1 MSTVLVID
9 DRVTNRHVL
18 SRLASQADEDAVVH
32 TFADPRDA
40 IAWSTEN
47 TPDLVVTDFK
57 MPGMDGAEFTRQ
69 FRAQPLCYDVPV
81 IVVTIYEDR
90 SYRYRAL
97 EAGATDFLISP
108 VDHQEFKARVRNFLR
123 MRNQQKIIH
132 RRTRS
137 LERRLANDNLVHQ
150 EELRVSQDLLRQ
162 VIDAVPVI
170 VCATDEDGNVL
181 FANSTA
187 AGRLG
192 ITPRDMIGTNRHEG
206 LLPEDAKRHMALDKR
221 IYDGSEKNLKF
232 EEEVAGPD
240 GAMRTYLTVK
250 SPIYGTEDDV
260 QGVVTAAIDITD
272 RKEVERVAQRQRSH
286 LGVVIDNIP
295 DWIYATDEEH
305 QITLANLAVARA
317 FHTTPDEMVGKTF
330 GDFVP
335 DGDRV
340 DADRTANADVLRSG
354 KPAHLP
360 EVSTSDV
367 FGERQWLQTVKLP
380 FVSSTGEIEVLNV
393 TSEVTAHRRAAEVL
407 REAKDQAEAANQN
420 KTEFLAN
427 LSHELRTPLNHI
439 MGFAQVM
446 AEESYGPHNDPRYR
460 DYATNIHESGKHL
473 LAILNDI
480 LDVSRLETG
489 VWQLVEREVNI
500 NRVIE
505 SVVRIVAERADRE
518 GLTLETTLDES
529 LPPIVADER
538 MVRQML
544 LNLLSNASKFTH
556 EGGRIELVS
565 RRNEAGQI
573 VLTVSDTGVGIAE
586 ADMET
591 VFAPFGQVENVFSR
605 SNAGTGLGLSLVKSM
620 VEMHGGEVSIESV
633 LGEGAAVSLTFPAS
647 RTLSTGASGQAAE

>member
-150 EELRVSQDLLRQ
+150 EELRESREILRQ
-162 VIDAVPVI
+162 VIDAVPALI
-170 VCATDEDGNVL
+170 CATDRDGKVL
-181 FANSTA
+181 FSNSAGANRIGIST
-187 AGRLG
+187 
-192 ITPRDMIGTNRHEG
+192 DEMIGMSRDDG
-206 LLPEDAKRHMALDKR
+206 LAPEDAKRHQTLDR
-221 IYDGSEKNLKF
+221 RLYEGTEDLMTF
-232 EEEVAGPD
+232 EEEIAGPD
-240 GAMRTYLTVK
+240 GAMRTFLTVK
-250 SPIYGTEDDV
+250 SPLLGHEDEV
-260 QGVVTAAIDITD
+260 SGVVTVALDITD

-295 DWIYATDEEH
+295 DWIFATDEQH
-305 QITLANLAVARA
+305 KITLANLAVARA
-317 FHTTPDEMVGKTF
+317 FHTTPDEMVGKSF
-330 GDFVP
+330 EDFVTQT
-335 DGDRV
+335 DRV
-340 DADRTANADVLRSG
+340 ESDRSANVEVLRSG
-354 KPAHLP
+354 KETRLP
-360 EVSTSDV
+360 EVSTADV

-380 FVSSTGEIEVLNV
+380 FVSSTGEIEVLSV
-393 TSEVTAHRRAAEVL
+393 TTEVSAHRRAEEVL
-407 REAKDQAEAANQN
+407 REAKEQAESANHN

-460 DYATNIHESGKHL
+460 DYANNIHESGKHL

-489 VWQLVEREVNI
+489 VWQLVERQVDF
-500 NRVIE
+500 NRVAD
-505 SVVRIVAERADRE
+505 SVLRIVAERTDRD
-518 GLTLETTLDES
+518 GLILDKKLDAQ
-529 LPPIVADER
+529 LPQVIADER

-544 LNLLSNASKFTH
+544 LNLLSNASKFTDQ
-556 EGGRIELVS
+556 GGCITVES
-565 RRNEAGQI
+565 RRTEDGGVAL
-573 VLTVSDTGVGIAE
+573 VVSDTGVGI
-586 ADMET
+586 DQQDFET
-591 VFAPFGQVENVFSR
+591 VLTPFGQVENAMSR
-605 SNAGTGLGLSLVKSM
+605 KNAGTGLGLSLVKSM
-620 VEMHGGEVSIESV
+620 IELHGGSVSIDSV
-633 LGEGAAVSLTFPAS
+633 LGEGASIILEFPANRVMGS
-647 RTLSTGASGQAAE
+647 DADGRAAE

>member
-1 MSTVLVID
+1 M
-9 DRVTNRHVL
+9 L

-40 IAWSTEN
+40 IAWATEN

-137 LERRLANDNLVHQ
+137 LERRLANDNMVHQ
-150 EELRVSQDLLRQ
+150 EELRETRELLRQ
-162 VIDAVPVI
+162 VIDTVPASI
-170 VCATDEDGNVL
+170 CATDQDGKVL
-181 FANSTA
+181 FANTMA
-187 AGRLG
+187 AKRVGLTPEEAVGR
-192 ITPRDMIGTNRHEG
+192 PRGGGLQSDDIKRHET
-206 LLPEDAKRHMALDKR
+206 LDRR
-221 IYDGSEKNLKF
+221 IFEGKDDVLTF
-232 EEEVAGPD
+232 EEELADPD
-240 GAMRTYLTVK
+240 GEARTYLTVK
-250 SPIYGTEDDV
+250 SPLVGGEGEVSGI
-260 QGVVTAAIDITD
+260 VTVALDITD

-295 DWIYATDEEH
+295 DWIYATDESH
-305 QITLANLAVARA
+305 RITLANLAVARA
-317 FHTTPDEMVGKTF
+317 FHTTPDEMVGKSF
-330 GDFVP
+330 DEFVEAA
-335 DGDRV
+335 DRV
-340 DADRTANADVLRSG
+340 EADRKANIEVLSSG
-354 KPAHLP
+354 KAAELP

-367 FGERQWLQTVKLP
+367 FGERQWLRTLKLP
-380 FVSSTGEIEVLNV
+380 FVSSTGEIEVLSV
-393 TSEVTAHRRAAEVL
+393 TTEVTAQHVAQEVL
-407 REAKDQAEAANQN
+407 REAKEQAEAANRN

-460 DYATNIHESGKHL
+460 DYANNIHESGNHL

-489 VWQLVEREVNI
+489 VWQLVERQVDL
-500 NRVIE
+500 NRVVD
-505 SVVRIVAERADRE
+505 SVLRIVKERTDRA
-518 GLTLETTLDES
+518 GLTLEKQLDEH
-529 LPPIVADER
+529 LPDVMADER

-544 LNLLSNASKFTH
+544 LNLLSNASKFTE
-556 EGGRIELVS
+556 EGGRITVES
-565 RRNEAGQI
+565 RRLEDGEVA
-573 VLTVSDTGVGIAE
+573 LTVRDTGVGI
-586 ADMET
+586 DQQDFET
-591 VFAPFGQVENVFSR
+591 VLTPFGQVENAMSR
-605 SNAGTGLGLSLVKSM
+605 KNVGTGLGLSLVKSM
-620 VEMHGGEVSIESV
+620 IELHGGEVAIESA
-633 LGEGAAVSLTFPAS
+633 LGEGASITLVFPATRVKS
-647 RTLSTGASGQAAE
+647 SDADGQAAE

>member
-1 MSTVLVID
+1 M
-9 DRVTNRHVL
+9 TNRHVL
-18 SRLASQADEDAVVH
+18 SRLASQADEEAVVH
-32 TFADPRDA
+32 TFADPREA

-150 EELRVSQDLLRQ
+150 EELRESREMLRQ
-162 VIDAVPVI
+162 LIDAVPAL
-170 VCATDEDGNVL
+170 VCATDRDGKVL
-181 FANSTA
+181 FANSSAAKRLGTTPQDMVGMERA
-187 AGRLG
+187 AGLSEG
-192 ITPRDMIGTNRHEG
+192 DTNRH
-206 LLPEDAKRHMALDKR
+206 RALDAR
-221 IYDGSEKNLKF
+221 LYDGSDDFLTF
-232 EEEVAGPD
+232 EEEISGPD
-240 GAMRTYLTVK
+240 GGMRTYLTVK
-250 SPIYGTEDDV
+250 SPLLGTEQEV
-260 QGVVTAAIDITD
+260 TGVVTVAMDITD

-286 LGVVIDNIP
+286 LGVIIDNIP

-305 QITLANLAVARA
+305 RITLANLAFARA
-317 FHTTPDEMVGKTF
+317 YHTTPDQMVGKSL
-330 GDFVP
+330 GDYLDDETRVRE
-335 DGDRV
+335 DR
-340 DADRTANADVLRSG
+340 DASDEVLRSG
-354 KPAHLP
+354 KAKDMP

-380 FVSSTGEIEVLNV
+380 FVSSTGAIEVLNV
-393 TSEVTAHRRAAEVL
+393 TTEVSAHRRAEEVL
-407 REAKDQAEAANQN
+407 REAKDQAEAANRN

-446 AEESYGPHNDPRYR
+446 AEESFGPHEDSRYR
-460 DYATNIHESGKHL
+460 DYANNIHESGKHL

-489 VWQLVEREVNI
+489 VWQLVERPTDL
-500 NRVIE
+500 NRVVN
-505 SVVRIVAERADRE
+505 SVVRIVAEKTGQAGQNLDTALAD
-518 GLTLETTLDES
+518 GLPDV
-529 LPPIVADER
+529 IADER

-556 EGGRIELVS
+556 EGGRITVS
-565 RRNEAGQI
+565 SCQDENGAIR
-573 VLTVSDTGVGIAE
+573 LTVTDTGVGIAE
-586 ADMET
+586 SDHET
-591 VFAPFGQVENVFSR
+591 ILSPFGQVENALSR
-605 SNAGTGLGLSLVKSM
+605 TNAGTGLGLSLVKSM
-620 VEMHGGEVSIESV
+620 IEMHGGHVDIHSR
-633 LGEGAAVSLTFPAS
+633 LGEGAAISLVFPAS
-647 RTLSTGASGQAAE
+647 RATPTGADGQAAE